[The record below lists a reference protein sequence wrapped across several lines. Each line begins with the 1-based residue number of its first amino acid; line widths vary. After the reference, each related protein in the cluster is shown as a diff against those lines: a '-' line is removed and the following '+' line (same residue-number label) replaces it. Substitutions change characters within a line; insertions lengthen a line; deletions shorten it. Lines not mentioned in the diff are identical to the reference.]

1 MTITELHLFADRW
14 IPFITLLLNY
24 NTLSNWYFKVY
35 SWAFFVPPVGL
46 KHIWYVLISYI
57 VNLLF
62 YLRVVIFSG
71 VVSGCFPV

>member
-35 SWAFFVPPVGL
+35 SWVSFFLPL
-46 KHIWYVLISYI
+46 KNV
-57 VNLLF
+57 
-62 YLRVVIFSG
+62 
-71 VVSGCFPV
+71 